1 METAVKEKQA
11 NKDNQSTVQNKP
23 DSKRVET
30 VTPSKTDGRADD
42 QSQNSSNK
50 EQGPKGENL

>member
-1 METAVKEKQA
+1 METTIKGKQA

-30 VTPSKTDGRADD
+30 VTPSKTDGKAED
-42 QSQNSSNK
+42 QSLKSSNK

>member
-1 METAVKEKQA
+1 
-11 NKDNQSTVQNKP
+11 VQNKP

-30 VTPSKTDGRADD
+30 VTPSKTDGKAED
-42 QSQNSSNK
+42 QSLKSSNK